1 MWAPWEGPGLEHLR
15 LVTSGS
21 DVVANGLVIGLE
33 AGRPFR
39 IGYEVRCDGHWRVRE
54 VRAAAPDLERPVLE
68 LLADGEGHWK
78 RGGGEPIP
86 ELDGCIDV
94 DISATPFTN
103 TLPIRRLGLEPRVK
117 LKEGD
122 WAKGI
127 AQKFDLILCNP
138 PYVAED
144 AELGPGVR
152 DYEPDEALFAGKE
165 GLDAYRELAPQL
177 PGLLN
182 PGGLAAVEIGLDQAE
197 AVTELLARDGLQAKV
212 ATDLGGRP
220 RAVLLTWIA

>member
-1 MWAPWEGPGLEHLR
+1 MAEPNVLRSGVDRELMWTPWEEAGLEHLR
-15 LVTSGS
+15 LVAS
-21 DVVANGLVIGLE
+21 DEGAVANGLVMGLE

-103 TLPIRRLGLEPRVK
+103 TLPIRRLGLEPGEVADVNVAYIRVPE
-117 LKEGD
+117 LLVG
-122 WAKGI
+122 
-127 AQKFDLILCNP
+127 
-138 PYVAED
+138 AERQRYGCLEEQAD
-144 AELGPGVR
+144 GGLYRFEALPSEFTAELPVDADGLVMDYPGPFRRRGRVR
-152 DYEPDEALFAGKE
+152 D
-165 GLDAYRELAPQL
+165 R
-177 PGLLN
+177 
-182 PGGLAAVEIGLDQAE
+182 V
-197 AVTELLARDGLQAKV
+197 VR
-212 ATDLGGRP
+212 
-220 RAVLLTWIA
+220 